1 MPGRAAAAVGSL
13 VIGILLAAW
22 SLANGQ
28 LLLAIVGFVLIL
40 TFLFLA
46 IEALNK
52 AAKPAHEIKPSKD
65 SVWQMK
71 DSSEKGNE
79 GKP

>member
-1 MPGRAAAAVGSL
+1 MPGRATAAVGCL

-28 LLLAIVGFVLIL
+28 LLLAIAGFALIF

-52 AAKPAHEIKPSKD
+52 AAKPTHEIKRSKD
-65 SVWQMK
+65 AVWQMK
-71 DSSEKGNE
+71 DASEKGDE